1 MTSMSYSP
9 APSFL
14 APIAKAR
21 KNQPSAGWL
30 GYCIALLQSGC
41 FYFLPLEPVEENVPP
56 SFVRASHMPGSE
68 VVLGDREA
76 VVWVLVTDP
85 DNAADLSFTW
95 DLSGEGI
102 LSGAQVIPDG
112 ANRRASQLR
121 LSPEPRY
128 GGAVLTVTA
137 NDNSG
142 TPVTVSWP
150 VVLGEGVSP

>member
-1 MTSMSYSP
+1 MSYS
-9 APSFL
+9 
-14 APIAKAR
+14 
-21 KNQPSAGWL
+21 SAGFPSPQTAKPRNRHASAHWL
-30 GYCIALLQSGC
+30 GICSLVLQSGC

-56 SFVRASHMPGSE
+56 TFVRASHMPGSE
-68 VVLGDREA
+68 VVLDDRDA

-95 DLSGEGI
+95 DLTGEGI

-142 TPVTVSWP
+142 APVTVSWP